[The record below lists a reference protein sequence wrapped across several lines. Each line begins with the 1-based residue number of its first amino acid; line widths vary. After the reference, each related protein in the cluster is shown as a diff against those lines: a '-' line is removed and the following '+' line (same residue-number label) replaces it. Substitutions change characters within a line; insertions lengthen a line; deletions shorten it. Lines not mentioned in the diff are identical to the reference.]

1 MKSFTAPA
9 RHLSE
14 LDAGAVGQLIAAAA
28 DLVLILDADG
38 VVRDLALGTNTLGT
52 NTLDKDLQ
60 DGWIGKSWIST
71 VGKDSRTKAEA
82 LLRNADEDGPLEW
95 RQLVHRTSKGQDI
108 PLASAAIKLR
118 GAARYRTVGRTVV
131 FARDLRGMTA
141 LQQSVVDAQQEALQ
155 DTWKLR
161 DAQSRYRQLF
171 QTVSDAVL
179 IVDAASQK
187 IIEANPAA
195 VQLFGDSV
203 RKLVGAT
210 FPTGLQAR
218 GASAVQN
225 MLAALRSAGRADE
238 VHAQVSDGG
247 DEVLVSGSVFR
258 QENGVLLVVRLSRV
272 RAAVP
277 LPAASDR
284 SDANAVLLKL
294 IQSAPD
300 CIIVTDVNGQIISA
314 NESFVELVQMANE
327 EQVRG
332 ESLGRWVGRT
342 GVELSVLISTLRQ
355 RGSLRLFP
363 TSLRCE
369 HGLVTDVEISAVL
382 VRDNDNA
389 YLGFTIR
396 DVSRRQ
402 NADMRAV
409 KELPRS
415 ASQLSELVGRVPM
428 KDIVGETTDLI
439 EQLCIEAALDLTRDN
454 RAAAAEMLGMS
465 RQSLYVK
472 LRRYGLGE
480 LATESEKQ

>member
-38 VVRDLALGTNTLGT
+38 VVRDLALGS
-52 NTLDKDLQ
+52 NTLDTDVE
-60 DGWIGKSWIST
+60 DGWLGKSWIAT
-71 VGKDSRTKAEA
+71 VGKDSRAKAEA
-82 LLRNADEDGPLEW
+82 LLRNAEDNGPLEW
-95 RQLVHRTSKGQDI
+95 RQLIHRTAKGQDI

-118 GAARYRTVGRTVV
+118 STARTRTVGRTVV
-131 FARDLRGMTA
+131 FARDMRGMTA

-218 GASAVQN
+218 SASAVQN
-225 MLAALRSAGRADE
+225 MIAALRSAGRADD
-238 VHAQVSDGG
+238 VSAQVSDGG
-247 DEVLVSGSVFR
+247 DEVMVSGSVFR

-272 RAAVP
+272 RAVGPA
-277 LPAASDR
+277 PAADR

-402 NADMRAV
+402 NAEMRTV

-480 LATESEKQ
+480 LATESEKT

>member
-1 MKSFTAPA
+1 MKSLAAPA
-9 RHLSE
+9 KHLSD
-14 LDAGAVGQLIAAAA
+14 LDFGAVGHLIAAAA
-28 DLVLILDADG
+28 DIALILDADG
-38 VVRDLALGTNTLGT
+38 VVRDIALGSNALDAEGCEGWLG
-52 NTLDKDLQ
+52 KAWVQ
-60 DGWIGKSWIST
+60 AAAKE
-71 VGKDSRTKAEA
+71 SRPKAEA
-82 LLRNADEDGPLEW
+82 M
-95 RQLVHRTSKGQDI
+95 
-108 PLASAAIKLR
+108 LR
-118 GAARYRTVGRTVV
+118 GAEAGEPLQWRQIAHRTAHAADLPLSCAAVKLRSSARYRTVGRTVV
-131 FARDLRGMTA
+131 FGRDLRGMTA
-141 LQQSVVDAQQEALQ
+141 LQQNVVDAQQEALHDQ
-155 DTWKLR
+155 WKLR

-179 IVDAASQK
+179 IVDASTQK
-187 IIEANPAA
+187 IVEANPAA
-195 VQLFGDSV
+195 VALFGDSV
-203 RKLVGAT
+203 RKLVGAA
-210 FPTGLQAR
+210 FPTGLEAR
-218 GASAVQN
+218 STGAVQTF
-225 MLAALRSAGRADE
+225 LAALRLAGHADDVRAHVAGGGE
-238 VHAQVSDGG
+238 VI
-247 DEVLVSGSVFR
+247 VSGSVFR

-272 RAAVP
+272 QTHAAA
-277 LPAASDR
+277 PAR
-284 SDANAVLLKL
+284 GNANAVLLKL
-294 IQSAPD
+294 VQSAPD
-300 CIIVTDVNGQIISA
+300 CVVVTDVNGQIISA
-314 NESFVELVQMANE
+314 NDAFVELVQFANE

-369 HGLVTDVEISAVL
+369 HGLVTDVEISATL
-382 VRDNDNA
+382 VREDEEA

-402 NADMRAV
+402 SADMRAA

-415 ASQLSELVGRVPM
+415 AGQLSELVGRVPM